1 MLHTPLPQE
10 VRTTLLLHQLIQDD
24 LLAVQLLLDVVDDL
38 PDGARYLPLGP
49 GVADTGR
56 SDDLSYKAKFELLLQ
71 NLECYVLDAYHQV
84 DQRIAILRTRYP
96 TWTSNHRRDRDR
108 SPT

>member
-1 MLHTPLPQE
+1 MLHPPLPQDL
-10 VRTTLLLHQLIQDD
+10 RTTLLLHQLIQDD

-49 GVADTGR
+49 GVADSGR

-71 NLECYVLDAYHQV
+71 NLECYVLDVYHQV
-84 DQRIAILRTRYP
+84 DQRLVVLRRRYP
-96 TWTSNHRRDRDR
+96 DYNF
-108 SPT
+108 

>member
-24 LLAVQLLLDVVDDL
+24 LLAVGAILGVVDDL
-38 PDGARYLPLGP
+38 PDGACYLPLGP
-49 GVADTGR
+49 GVADSGR

-84 DQRIAILRTRYP
+84 DQRIAVLRKRYP
-96 TWTSNHRRDRDR
+96 NYNF
-108 SPT
+108 